1 MWNGSKE
8 RIRILCSTLTCNMLD
23 TVDPEAYDK
32 FIHMDPQRPVYRLY
46 IGELIHCKCPL
57 ILYVTLHVCVNASY
71 SFFYAL
77 KTA

>member
-1 MWNGSKE
+1 
-8 RIRILCSTLTCNMLD
+8 MLD

-32 FIHMDPQRPVYRLY
+32 FIHMDPAETCISFVYRR
-46 IGELIHCKCPL
+46 IHCKCPL